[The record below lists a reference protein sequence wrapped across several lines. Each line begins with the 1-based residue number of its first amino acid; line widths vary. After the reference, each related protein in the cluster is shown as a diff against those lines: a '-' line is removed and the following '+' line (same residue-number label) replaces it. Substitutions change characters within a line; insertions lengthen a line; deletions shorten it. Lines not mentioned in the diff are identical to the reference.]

1 MKRISS
7 QEVCSKCGKRFHFKH
22 SLIVNELRGI
32 GPTKVFTCKKC
43 MKKQKVEELLQV
55 EELLFRD
62 FKKPEIQR
70 LMKNIN
76 NYLKDF

>member
-22 SLIVNELRGI
+22 SLIVNELRGV

-43 MKKQKVEELLQV
+43 MKKQRVEELL
-55 EELLFRD
+55 LKD
-62 FKKPEIQR
+62 FKKSELQGFI
-70 LMKNIN
+70 KNIN
-76 NYLKDF
+76 NYVKDL